1 MKIAIVGAGI
11 VGVTTAYELA
21 RDGHAVTVFERR
33 ASAAEESSF
42 ANAGLLAP
50 GLLRPWAAPGAL
62 GPARAPLLGRQALVR
77 IASGATRADLAWLW
91 RWRRNALQTSKGV
104 LPPALAALEQ
114 LARYSHRRLH
124 QTLETLQLDPE
135 TRRGGLV
142 LLRSEAE
149 HAALAPV
156 LQLLRDAGVALHEL
170 DAEAARAIEPGLCP
184 QTPLAC
190 ALHLPGGELGNCRL
204 FALML
209 RQAAQALGVEFM
221 FGTTVR
227 QLHTAP
233 AGVEL
238 AGDTRPQRFDA
249 IVLCAGGASA
259 ELLRPLGLRLPLAQL
274 HGYTVSTPLRD
285 ELHAPL
291 ASVVDASQRISIT
304 RLGQR
309 IRVAGGAEL
318 GHCATHHQPTLERMY
333 QVLTGWFPG
342 GAQLSAGAQVWRGSR
357 AMLPDGLPVLG
368 LSGQPGLWLNIGHG
382 DSGWA
387 LASGCA
393 RVLSDLMAQRTP
405 EVDHGALTMG
415 RW

>member
-1 MKIAIVGAGI
+1 MNYSISVLFRLIPLAMGAICLGLGLYVLDGPPDANHFVAGHVLVSLAAI
-11 VGVTTAYELA
+11 CFALFTTAATIIRQLTKTYNTFWL
-21 RDGHAVTVFERR
+21 VMLPLL
-33 ASAAEESSF
+33 
-42 ANAGLLAP
+42 LLAP

-156 LQLLRDAGVALHEL
+156 LQLLRDAGVVLHEL

-238 AGDTRPQRFDA
+238 AGDTRPRRFDA

-304 RLGQR
+304 RR
-309 IRVAGGAEL
+309 SPPAGNPLFATRGAPVEL
-318 GHCATHHQPTLERMY
+318 AAGERRPRWESLPATAAAAVTTSASSHSNHSTCSC
-333 QVLTGWFPG
+333 GCNCG
-342 GAQLSAGAQVWRGSR
+342 GGCGCR
-357 AMLPDGLPVLG
+357 
-368 LSGQPGLWLNIGHG
+368 SG
-382 DSGWA
+382 
-387 LASGCA
+387 SGC
-393 RVLSDLMAQRTP
+393 
-405 EVDHGALTMG
+405 
-415 RW
+415 